1 MKKVLLIFGGNSTEH
16 NISIKSAQSIF
27 DNINLF
33 LFDVTPV
40 FINKQNEWFVTNN
53 TNLNDRNNDIK
64 IDNIIEFLKGYDVV
78 FPITHG
84 NNGEDGKL
92 EGLFDL
98 FNIKYVGSKTDASVL
113 CFDKELAKI
122 FFKHL
127 NINQV
132 PFITI
137 KNMKEIK
144 KIKKFPVIIKPANG
158 GSSIGI
164 NKANNKKELKKAVKE
179 AFKYDKKI
187 IIEKFINTRE
197 LEVAVL
203 KKKNKLIISDIGEIV
218 SCNNFY
224 DYEAKYQK
232 ESKLQIPANINKEI
246 KNEIKKIAKLLFIE
260 MNLKNYARIDFFLE
274 NNSLYINEINTIP
287 GFTEISMFPK
297 LIENNKITYQDLIT
311 ILINNA

>member
-40 FINKQNEWFVTNN
+40 FINKQNEWFIVSD

-64 IDNIIEFLKGYDVV
+64 IDNIIEFLKEYDVV

-132 PFITI
+132 PFIAI

-274 NNSLYINEINTIP
+274 NNTLYINEINTIP